1 MKLGDYLSV
10 SGISQKKFG
19 VLVGKTQGYISH
31 VVVGR
36 HIPIGEVAIAI
47 AAASEWRVTPHEL
60 NPFIYPNPTDGL
72 PIEHQNISEKPK
84 GLNNENHSHN

>member
-1 MKLGDYLSV
+1 MKLGDYLNA
-10 SGISQKKFG
+10 SGISQKNFG

-36 HIPIGEVAIAI
+36 HIPLGEVAIAM

-60 NPFIYPNPTDGL
+60 NPLVYPNPTDGM
-72 PIEHQNISEKPK
+72 PVEKQSKQISSRGVISGNQNCS
-84 GLNNENHSHN
+84 